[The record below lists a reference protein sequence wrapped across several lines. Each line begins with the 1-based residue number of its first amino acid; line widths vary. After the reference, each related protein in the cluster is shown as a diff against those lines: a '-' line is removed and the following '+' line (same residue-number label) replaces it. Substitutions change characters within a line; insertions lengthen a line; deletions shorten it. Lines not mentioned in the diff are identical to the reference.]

1 MTFKCAIVDMQCWT
15 CCKCPECRLTDKR
28 TDWQT
33 LTLYK
38 KHIFLWQPRPSKY
51 LCMYIFHIVW
61 PTLRLQILKLFVWPR
76 LCCFRLL
83 HWTSSCCLS
92 SMTILLPLT
101 HSLTHSLW
109 LQRTTT
115 TAKELLSFTLFDQ
128 NKYSICL
135 LV

>member
-101 HSLTHSLW
+101 HSLTHYGY
-109 LQRTTT
+109 
-115 TAKELLSFTLFDQ
+115 KEQQQQQLKNYCHLHFLIKINIPFV
-128 NKYSICL
+128 C
-135 LV
+135 